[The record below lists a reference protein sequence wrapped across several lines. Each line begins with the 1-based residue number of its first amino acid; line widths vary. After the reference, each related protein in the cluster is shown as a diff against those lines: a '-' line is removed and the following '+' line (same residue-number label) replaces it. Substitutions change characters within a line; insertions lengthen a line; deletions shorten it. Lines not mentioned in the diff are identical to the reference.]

1 MNTKCGVSR
10 EIVGLELKKFLCP
23 WCVLAFPC
31 DVIVSFP
38 LWPRPKLT
46 GRWTNRLCW
55 INSCHQISSGCFCAS
70 LLIFCPLLYVKAHTP
85 LRFLPRFWTNRGE
98 AASLQQL
105 YVSPALNQS
114 TPSIVRLTTHPFFH
128 IKGMSS
134 LSLLCKLVLILY
146 TWPSG
151 TEAQLWLIE
160 TTKKRVIAIYPRSL
174 RNRRRGRLGT
184 EIAKGQGGRP
194 VVGAHLSRSLCTCM
208 YKHTDKSH
216 TGL

>member
-1 MNTKCGVSR
+1 MMCSGFSLWCHSVFPTVAPPKRSWEDWQIGYAELIPVTNFPGV
-10 EIVGLELKKFLCP
+10 VFLGP
-23 WCVLAFPC
+23 SSLAVLYCMSNLIHWFDSFLGFEWTVVKLPVC
-31 DVIVSFP
+31 SSSTFP
-38 LWPRPKLT
+38 LP
-46 GRWTNRLCW
+46 W
-55 INSCHQISSGCFCAS
+55 INQR
-70 LLIFCPLLYVKAHTP
+70 P
-85 LRFLPRFWTNRGE
+85 
-98 AASLQQL
+98 
-105 YVSPALNQS
+105 QS
-114 TPSIVRLTTHPFFH
+114 WGSHTTHPFFH

-151 TEAQLWLIE
+151 TKAQLWLIE
-160 TTKKRVIAIYPRSL
+160 TKNKSDCYLPRSL

-194 VVGAHLSRSLCTCM
+194 IVGAHLSRSLCTCM